1 MDIARKN
8 RMINLD
14 LLRIIA
20 MIMIVSL
27 HFLSYC
33 GILDETID
41 IKNFNIV
48 FSWTL
53 ECLCMVA
60 VNIYVLIS
68 GYFLIDSTF
77 KWKKVFLLWG
87 EVFFYTFLLFFVN
100 KNVKFNNN
108 IKLEDYIKTFFPICT
123 KHYWFMTIYIL
134 LYILSPYLNILIR
147 AMRKESYRNL
157 IVVMFFSY
165 MIFQ

>member
-41 IKNFNIV
+41 EINRV
-48 FSWTL
+48 
-53 ECLCMVA
+53 
-60 VNIYVLIS
+60 VLTHKS
-68 GYFLIDSTF
+68 G
-77 KWKKVFLLWG
+77 
-87 EVFFYTFLLFFVN
+87 N
-100 KNVKFNNN
+100 
-108 IKLEDYIKTFFPICT
+108 KLEGK
-123 KHYWFMTIYIL
+123 
-134 LYILSPYLNILIR
+134 LYTNGNIN
-147 AMRKESYRNL
+147 KD
-157 IVVMFFSY
+157 V
-165 MIFQ
+165 